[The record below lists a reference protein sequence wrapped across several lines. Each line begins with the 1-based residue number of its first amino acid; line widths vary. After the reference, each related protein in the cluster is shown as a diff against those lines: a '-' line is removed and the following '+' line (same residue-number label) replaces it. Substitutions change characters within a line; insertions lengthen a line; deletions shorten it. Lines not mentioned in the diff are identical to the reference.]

1 MIIYIFYVS
10 VNHYSLSYHYNIV
23 YIIWTSKIRTKYFT
37 KKKNRYCVGTTTL
50 IWLYDADIVR
60 VACCGPDDRTN
71 PPSLII
77 KKNYKH
83 ARAMN
88 IGRSEVIREIFNAK
102 KISNK

>member
-1 MIIYIFYVS
+1 MDVRNKNEIFYEE
-10 VNHYSLSYHYNIV
+10 
-23 YIIWTSKIRTKYFT
+23 KY
-37 KKKNRYCVGTTTL
+37 RYCVGTTTL

-88 IGRSEVIREIFNAK
+88 IGRSEVIREIFNVK